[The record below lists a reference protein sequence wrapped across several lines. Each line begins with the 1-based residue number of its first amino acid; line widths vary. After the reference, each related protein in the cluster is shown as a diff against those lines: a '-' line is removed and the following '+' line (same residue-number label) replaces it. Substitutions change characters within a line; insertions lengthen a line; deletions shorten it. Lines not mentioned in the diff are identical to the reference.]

1 MKSSLSCQTL
11 ARLELERNIDL
22 MKFFHSMWMQ
32 EIFLCV
38 VSKLIHP
45 NILIKFLQSDFT
57 DINGYC
63 WITQHKTSLQ
73 SCFSNLIKKPIFDLA
88 LSGIWH
94 NKHCFQPGLKNDFRR
109 SRISENFWTF
119 LSCCLNVLKSK
130 ELELNQHCELPLHHS
145 WLKSI
150 MLKYLFVID
159 G

>member
-150 MLKYLFVID
+150 MLKYLFVTD

>member
-94 NKHCFQPGLKNDFRR
+94 NKHCFQPGLNIWGFQTKHAKPTSQPLLWILRQG
-109 SRISENFWTF
+109 SRKLYK
-119 LSCCLNVLKSK
+119 LSF
-130 ELELNQHCELPLHHS
+130 PHS
-145 WLKSI
+145 PDSPC
-150 MLKYLFVID
+150 F
-159 G
+159 

>member
-94 NKHCFQPGLKNDFRR
+94 NKHCFQPGLKNDFRK

-130 ELELNQHCELPLHHS
+130 ELELNQYCELPLHHS

-150 MLKYLFVID
+150 MLKYLFVTD